1 MKHLLLLLGLLL
13 APLPAAA
20 ELRFFGDLLLSRGV
34 ENYLATEGE
43 GTLRSALAPF
53 WQDDAIRLVNL
64 EGALGE
70 ESACAER
77 PQPCFTVKAER
88 LPLLDPFDV
97 VSLQNNH
104 ALDGGPLGLRR
115 TLHALQQRQVRPLG
129 DQDFTALLPTPQG
142 NFGVVAITDVINAP
156 SDRKHVVA
164 ADSPEVL
171 AAIRR
176 LRREAALVAVYVH
189 WGRELLPVATQ
200 RNRELARSFLAA
212 GADLVVGT
220 HPHVTGPVECL
231 DGKPVIHSLGN
242 FLFDQKFA
250 ATKRGAVLACN
261 IETGELRCRLE
272 GHQTAENSYLPVPL
286 VGEYAEGNAILAAC
300 TPSVTPSWSGIF
312 TADRRK
318 KRLEIHRDLQRPKL
332 ATLRLYDLDSNRLET
347 ETPAMPVV
355 RVQLV
360 DLNRDGIQEVFLLQQ
375 IYSGLDREVA
385 KRVYLYSFDG
395 PFHAL
400 WRGSALSRPLHDAVF
415 VEQSGADP
423 LLVALHSSDAFI
435 RREKNSRGR
444 VVMGYRWNGFGF
456 TGLGSTRL
464 STPADAI
471 DYRKKRLRLTNGKA
485 LLAELD
491 PAPLRKLGY

>member
-1 MKHLLLLLGLLL
+1 MSRLILLLGLLL
-13 APLPAAA
+13 IPLPVAA
-20 ELRFFGDLLLSRGV
+20 EFRFFGDLLLSRGV
-34 ENYLATEGE
+34 ENYLGTAGE
-43 GTLRSALAPF
+43 GAMRTALAPF
-53 WQDDAIRLVNL
+53 WKEDAIRLVNL

-88 LPLLDPFDV
+88 LPLLDTFDV

-115 TLHALQQRQVRPLG
+115 TLHTLQQRHLHPLG

-142 NFGVVAITDVINAP
+142 NFGVVAITDVVNAP

-164 ADSPEVL
+164 AESPEVL

-242 FLFDQKFA
+242 FLFDQKYA
-250 ATKRGAVLACN
+250 ATKRGTVLACN
-261 IETGELRCRLE
+261 IETGVLRCRLE
-272 GHQTAENSYLPVPL
+272 GHQTAENSYLPVPFA
-286 VGEYAEGNAILAAC
+286 GGYAKENADLAAC
-300 TPSVTPSWSGIF
+300 TPPVVPTWSGVF
-312 TADRRK
+312 TADRKK
-318 KRLEIHRDLQRPKL
+318 KRLELHHDQQRPQL
-332 ATLRLYDLDSNRLET
+332 ATLRLFDLDSNRSEA
-347 ETPAMPVV
+347 ESPAMPIV
-355 RVQLV
+355 RVQPV
-360 DLNRDGIQEVFLLQQ
+360 DLNHDGIQEVFLVQQ
-375 IYSGLDREVA
+375 IYSSFDREVA
-385 KRVYLYSFDG
+385 KRVYIYSFDG

-400 WRGSALSRPLHDAVF
+400 WRGSALSRPLLDAVF
-415 VEQSGADP
+415 VEQNGAEP

-435 RREKNSRGR
+435 RREKVANERL
-444 VVMGYRWNGFGF
+444 VMGYRWNGFGF
-456 TGLGSTRL
+456 TGLGTTRI
-464 STPADAI
+464 SVPADTI
-471 DYRKKRLRLTNGKA
+471 GYRKNKLYLSIGSTIFTEFDPTLLRRQK
-485 LLAELD
+485 
-491 PAPLRKLGY
+491 K